1 MASVSRLQTTKK
13 IQKKQKVGLK
23 GQAKSRKTSRTLYTI
38 LAGAT
43 LVISGLAGTA
53 TYLGTSIA
61 PSHFVAAGTEPQEKL
76 TLAQTT
82 PATASLGLAP
92 IALTT
97 KKRQSAE
104 AEAAAAAWCL
114 GRPAFAEAE
123 FHWAHIR
130 TALRGTAAQRGPPL

>member
-1 MASVSRLQTTKK
+1 M

-23 GQAKSRKTSRTLYTI
+23 GQAKSRKTSRTFYTI

-61 PSHFVAAGTEPQEKL
+61 PSHFVAAGTEPQKTL

-82 PATASLGLAP
+82 PAVASLGLAP
-92 IALTT
+92 MALTT
-97 KKRQSAE
+97 KNGNPPKR
-104 AEAAAAAWCL
+104 
-114 GRPAFAEAE
+114 RP
-123 FHWAHIR
+123 R
-130 TALRGTAAQRGPPL
+130 LQPKKPPNRPQQ